1 MALMIELSSGS
12 RFHMRLALC
21 SLCERHVQPE
31 ARECPFCG
39 TRLGVAIWQP
49 TVVLA
54 TMLGMALVGCGDKSS
69 EGASGS
75 ASMSAGTSGMATDAK
90 AESTGVDDVPDG
102 GGYDYDGAPP
112 DWTTTTSTSTTGEP
126 ESTGSTGGSESS
138 TGTDT
143 DTDTDTDDG
152 TTGSGG

>member
-1 MALMIELSSGS
+1 
-12 RFHMRLALC
+12 MRLALC

-39 TRLGVAIWQP
+39 TRLGVAVWQP

-54 TMLGMALVGCGDKSS
+54 TMLGMALVGCGDKSG
-69 EGASGS
+69 EGASADAS
-75 ASMSAGTSGMATDAK
+75 ATMSAGTSGMATDTQAG
-90 AESTGVDDVPDG
+90 STGVDDVPDG

-112 DWTTTTSTSTTGEP
+112 DWTTTSTTGDTET
-126 ESTGSTGGSESS
+126 TGSTSGSESS
-138 TGTDT
+138 TGTDDT
-143 DTDTDTDDG
+143 GTDDTDGSDEG